1 MCMIT
6 FNLLRRKG
14 YDFMKTISYWGK
26 SVEVIYK
33 KDVVIVGGGTA
44 GAAAAISSLEYGGDT
59 LVVERA
65 GALGGSQTLAMVA
78 PMMSLGIENYDF
90 KINSMIKEEIRK
102 YGELIKDNLGGEG
115 WFNSDSLKYILQK
128 MITDRNGDILYFADV
143 VDVIM
148 EDASIKYIV
157 VNTLSGLSAVEGKT
171 FIDGT
176 GNALLSKLAGVPIKS
191 GEDNTGRNQSMSLRF
206 EMGGIDIDK
215 FSKYIRGK
223 RDFFSPLEY
232 PFFEAAMVFG
242 HGFALEEDFRKA
254 IENGELQEEDA
265 VYFQCFTIPGKT
277 GSMTFNCPEIP
288 MYHNATDPIE
298 ISKATIKGREMI
310 HRLVK
315 FLAKNIQ
322 GFKNAYLS
330 SEASLLGIRESSRIV
345 GKYVLTAE
353 DVLERKKFKDPVV
366 KTAYPIDVHGISGY
380 EGKVELKKG
389 EYYEI
394 PFTSLVTKEVKNLA
408 VVGRCISTDFLV
420 QSSARV
426 QLTCRATG
434 EAAGKAAAYSV
445 KNAVNLND
453 IKYNE
458 I

>member
-1 MCMIT
+1 
-6 FNLLRRKG
+6 
-14 YDFMKTISYWGK
+14 MKTISYWGK
-26 SVEVIYK
+26 EIEVIYV
-33 KDVVIVGGGTA
+33 KDVVVVGGGTA
-44 GAAAAISSLEYGGDT
+44 GAAAAISALENGGDT
-59 LVVERA
+59 LIVERA

-78 PMMSLGIENYDF
+78 PMMGLGIVDYDF
-90 KINSMIKEEIRK
+90 KTNMMIKEEIRK
-102 YGELIKDNLGGEG
+102 YGEEIKDNLGGEG

-128 MITDRNGDILYFADV
+128 MITDRNGDILYFADI

-148 EDASIKYIV
+148 DNSSIKYII
-157 VNTLSGLSAVEGKT
+157 VNTLSGLAAVEGKS

-176 GNALLSKLAGVPIKS
+176 GNALLSKLTGVPTKS
-191 GEDNTGRNQSMSLRF
+191 GEDSTGRNQSMSLRF

-223 RDFFSPLEY
+223 NDFFSLLEY

-265 VYFQCFTIPGKT
+265 VYFQCFTIPGKI

-322 GFKNAYLS
+322 GFEKAYLS
-330 SEASLLGIRESSRIV
+330 SEASLLGIRESSRII

-353 DVLERKKFKDPVV
+353 DVIHRKKFRDAVI

-394 PFTSLVTKEVKNLA
+394 PFSSLVTNEVKNLV
-408 VVGRCISTDFLV
+408 VVGRCISTNFLV

-434 EAAGKAAAYSV
+434 EAGGKAAVYAV
-445 KNAVNLND
+445 KNQMNINE